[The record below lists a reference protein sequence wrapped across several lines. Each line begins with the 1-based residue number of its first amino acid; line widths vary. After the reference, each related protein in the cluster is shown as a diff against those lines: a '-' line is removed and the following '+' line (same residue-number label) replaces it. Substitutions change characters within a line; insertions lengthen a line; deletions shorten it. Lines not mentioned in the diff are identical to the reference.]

1 MSHLPGL
8 ELAPHLLHRV
18 AQPRGRGVRE
28 ELPRLGTEYF
38 SEYGIIHNM
47 VVTIVPNML
56 VNLVQNMAMTM
67 VPNMLVNLV

>member
-1 MSHLPGL
+1 
-8 ELAPHLLHRV
+8 
-18 AQPRGRGVRE
+18 
-28 ELPRLGTEYF
+28 
-38 SEYGIIHNM
+38 M